1 MKSQQHNQP
10 NASYLTLQIRHKYK
24 LKIQY
29 THTHCLQ
36 EVQKEQKLAPSPKY
50 LLPALPAR
58 FSTYFSFKLRN
69 KYFHWD
75 KPVKCVFFLWTSLQ
89 TNGFFFFLH
98 KTLSTEIKKF
108 QSLFNCCGQAD
119 IIDLSRWLII
129 YVLTSFIRSLEK
141 PQTILFLT
149 GACFKF

>member
-29 THTHCLQ
+29 THTHCIQ

-58 FSTYFSFKLRN
+58 FSMYFSFKLRN

-75 KPVKCVFFLWTSLQ
+75 KPVRCLCFFPLNFI
-89 TNGFFFFLH
+89 TNEWLFFFFFLH

-119 IIDLSRWLII
+119 II
-129 YVLTSFIRSLEK
+129 YNQ
-141 PQTILFLT
+141 PP
-149 GACFKF
+149 